1 MESNPIKTKNDTVN
15 ELTVNK
21 LTINI
26 NGPYFP
32 LDKFRQILDSF
43 STVLS
48 EIEKEMSETGRK
60 GVEWSIS
67 EVRQGSIY
75 LTAEASIIKED
86 VELDRPQAI
95 IKAFQLGLEQIKESP
110 IRPNYFNDISLKK
123 AKIFSD
129 LIDPN
134 DFAEIGF
141 SAKDWRF
148 NVTRN
153 FSVNIDEIINDFHTY
168 YGAIEGK
175 LVSINIAKGHEIGIR
190 STVENKTI
198 PCFFSDELFESARN
212 ALGQRV
218 YVFGLI
224 RQYLHGEK
232 INIQVQ
238 EIKVLPEPSESSKIA
253 NILSMMKGES

>member
-1 MESNPIKTKNDTVN
+1 MESNPIKTDNTTDNDSAT
-15 ELTVNK
+15 K

-32 LDKFRQILDSF
+32 LKKFQQILDSF

-48 EIEKEMSETGRK
+48 EIDKEISETGNV

-75 LTAEASIIKED
+75 LTAEVSIIKED
-86 VELDRPQAI
+86 VELDRPQEI
-95 IKAFQLGLEQIKESP
+95 IKAFQSGLEVIKEHP
-110 IRPNYFNDISLKK
+110 IRPKYFNDISLKK
-123 AKIFSD
+123 AKIFSE

-141 SAKDWRF
+141 STKIWRF
-148 NVTRN
+148 NVTKN
-153 FSVNIDEIINDFHTY
+153 IAVNIDEIIKTFHQY

-175 LVSINIAKGHEIGIR
+175 LVSISIRKGQRIGIR
-190 STVENKTI
+190 SMVENKTI
-198 PCFFSDELFESARN
+198 TCFFPDELFETARN
-212 ALGQRV
+212 ALGKRV

-224 RQYLHGEK
+224 QQHLHGEK

-238 EIKVLPEPSESSKIA
+238 EIKLLPEPSESFSVAI
-253 NILSMMKGES
+253 